1 MHCIIVERSIDT
13 IVHGFWKSA
22 DFDQKKWATDDPYA
36 RNGTKM
42 DDTGEPRI
50 ESKCNLIVK
59 K

>member
-1 MHCIIVERSIDT
+1 MDT

-42 DDTGEPRI
+42 DNTGEPRI